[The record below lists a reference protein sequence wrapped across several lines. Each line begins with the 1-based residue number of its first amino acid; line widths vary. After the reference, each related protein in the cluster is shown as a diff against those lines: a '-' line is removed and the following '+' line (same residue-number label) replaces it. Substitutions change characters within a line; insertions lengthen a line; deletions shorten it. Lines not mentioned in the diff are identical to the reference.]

1 MLSSSTRRTRVRQ
14 ALVVVQV
21 ALSLILLVSA
31 GLFIRTLQNAQTL
44 DTGFSTR
51 NGLFSSI
58 DLLPGGYDAARGT
71 AFFRT
76 LLARVREIP
85 GVQGA
90 TVAQQLPLNLG
101 GGSDFTVSIDG
112 YTPTPNED
120 LSTYYNRVG
129 SGYLATMG
137 VRLIEGRDFTD
148 LDLAG
153 RPDIGI
159 INQTM
164 ARRYWNGRSAIGG
177 RIRTGGRAIEVV
189 GVVVDGKYSSI
200 TEPPRNY
207 LYVPVQQWYRPDGA
221 LIVKTAGDPVA
232 TLSAV
237 QRVMRE
243 LDPNLPLFDTRT
255 IEEHLEL
262 SLFIQRMA
270 ATLLGAFGVLA
281 LLLATVGLYAVIA
294 TGVAQ
299 RTPEIGM
306 RMALGAA
313 RRDIIGLV
321 LRQGL
326 GVTAI
331 GLVVGIAGSLAVTRL
346 FKGLLVGVNPTDGI
360 SFVAT
365 SALLVMVAI
374 AATYLPARRAASI
387 DPLSALRQD

>member
-1 MLSSSTRRTRVRQ
+1 VT
-14 ALVVVQV
+14 
-21 ALSLILLVSA
+21 
-31 GLFIRTLQNAQTL
+31 
-44 DTGFSTR
+44 
-51 NGLFSSI
+51 
-58 DLLPGGYDAARGT
+58 
-71 AFFRT
+71 
-76 LLARVREIP
+76 
-85 GVQGA
+85 GVQTCA
-90 TVAQQLPLNLG
+90 LP
-101 GGSDFTVSIDG
+101 I
-112 YTPTPNED
+112 Y
-120 LSTYYNRVG
+120 
-129 SGYLATMG
+129 A
-137 VRLIEGRDFTD
+137 
-148 LDLAG
+148 
-153 RPDIGI
+153 
-159 INQTM
+159 
-164 ARRYWNGRSAIGG
+164 
-177 RIRTGGRAIEVV
+177 
-189 GVVVDGKYSSI
+189 
-200 TEPPRNY
+200 
-207 LYVPVQQWYRPDGA
+207 A

-237 QRVMRE
+237 QRVVRE

-313 RRDIIGLV
+313 RKDIIGLV
-321 LRQGL
+321 IRQGL

-331 GLVVGIAGSLAVTRL
+331 GLVAGIAGSLAVTRL

-365 SALLVMVAI
+365 SLLLVTVAV